1 MTVGEELAEIPTPP
15 VRPTEPDEP
24 EISEPTEPTT
34 PKDPG
39 TTTLPKDPVISEG
52 SNLPS
57 APDNPAMSTKQ
68 PHVDQNVALSKATEN
83 ENAKDLELT
92 KLPQLSEQTK
102 PSIVGTFFVMLASL
116 LGLGSLLD
124 KKRKD
129 Q

>member
-1 MTVGEELAEIPTPP
+1 MPGPLPFVQPSVLVPGFVLLF
-15 VRPTEPDEP
+15 PD
-24 EISEPTEPTT
+24 I
-34 PKDPG
+34 
-39 TTTLPKDPVISEG
+39 LPRLLSEG